1 MEGNQKIHCT
11 VGSCTYNDNTRKL
24 CMLEEIQVAPI
35 NNRKTMKPDESMCA
49 SYEYEKE

>member
-11 VGSCTYNDNTRKL
+11 VKSCTYNNKERKL
-24 CMLEEIQVAPI
+24 CVLDAIQVAPI
-35 NNRKTMKPDESMCA
+35 ENKKTMRPDESMCA